1 MKFNTITA
9 FLALLVTETYMTLS
23 RNSLPGQVYLL
34 GWMVWQV
41 GAGAVEMTVK
51 AALLLPVS
59 WPAPLPAWTG
69 GKSRE
74 LSNKGFTAQAVLMLS
89 VV

>member
-1 MKFNTITA
+1 
-9 FLALLVTETYMTLS
+9 MTLS
-23 RNSLPGQVYLL
+23 RNFLPGQVYLL
-34 GWMVWQV
+34 GCMVWQV
-41 GAGAVEMTVK
+41 GAGAVEMTVE

-59 WPAPLPAWTG
+59 CTAPLPAWTG

-89 VV
+89 VRQASAA

>member
-9 FLALLVTETYMTLS
+9 FLALLVTYMTLS

-34 GWMVWQV
+34 RWMVWQV
-41 GAGAVEMTVK
+41 GAGTVEMTVE

-74 LSNKGFTAQAVLMLS
+74 LGNKGFTAQAVLVLS